1 MKAKTT
7 KANKT
12 ANKTAAKA
20 APKAKAPAKSEAAP
34 KKCCATAKKSACAPA
49 PEVKAPATKTPA
61 AKAPAAKKASAPA
74 TAPKKKLTRIVAHV
88 DVGWGKMLY
97 IRGEG
102 AGLSWE
108 QGIPM
113 LCENDTE
120 WHWVAETE
128 DTAISFKFLI
138 DDTQWVQ
145 GENITINAGDV
156 HISEPQF

>member
-7 KANKT
+7 KAKPAKKVT
-12 ANKTAAKA
+12 AKPAAAAKT
-20 APKAKAPAKSEAAP
+20 AKAPAKPAASVTTAP
-34 KKCCATAKKSACAPA
+34 KKVCATKKVCAVKKPATAKKTKVEAPA
-49 PEVKAPATKTPA
+49 S
-61 AKAPAAKKASAPA
+61 AS
-74 TAPKKKLTRIVAHV
+74 KKKLTRIVAHV
-88 DVGWGKMLY
+88 DVGWGKQLY

-120 WHWVAETE
+120 WHWIAET
-128 DTAISFKFLI
+128 DCGPISFKFLI
-138 DDTQWVQ
+138 DDKTWAL

-156 HISEPQF
+156 HISEPMF